1 VLFIAV
7 DDEVAALLVLREAVR
22 PTAEAGIASLRR
34 QGLALQ
40 MVTGDRPAAARR
52 VGQRLGVP
60 VCSAMTP
67 AGKADRVAQLRAK
80 HDAVIMV
87 GDGIND
93 AAVLAEA
100 DVGVAMASGARI
112 AMEAADVT
120 LYNPDLRGVAWL
132 TSLADRTGRII
143 RQNLAWTFGYNAVGL
158 ALAVAGLLHP
168 LAAVAVM
175 TLSSALVTWN
185 AFRIK
190 QLPRLAAG

>member
-1 VLFIAV
+1 
-7 DDEVAALLVLREAVR
+7 
-22 PTAEAGIASLRR
+22 
-34 QGLALQ
+34 
-40 MVTGDRPAAARR
+40 
-52 VGQRLGVP
+52 
-60 VCSAMTP
+60 
-67 AGKADRVAQLRAK
+67 
-80 HDAVIMV
+80 
-87 GDGIND
+87 
-93 AAVLAEA
+93 
-100 DVGVAMASGARI
+100 MASGARI

-132 TSLADRTGRII
+132 TSLADRTRRII